1 MATCIQTYHIMWT
14 APVGDLAIGDGN
26 ADDESAVVNF
36 ANCISYYAEWDTT
49 GATTGA
55 PNFDFHLLTS
65 ADGVNYINTASH
77 TSLAAAVA
85 KNVRDADTKIGAD
98 IPRTNTMFELDV
110 NNAALTAA
118 EFVILR
124 LVLLNQ
130 Y

>member
-1 MATCIQTYHIMWT
+1 MTITAYTLTWT
-14 APVGDLAIGDGN
+14 EQIVANGV
-26 ADDESAVVNF
+26 ADDDATVMDF
-36 ANCISYYAEWDTT
+36 ANCISYYAEWDTI

-55 PNFDFHLLTS
+55 PNFDFSLVTS
-65 ADGVNYINTASH
+65 ANGADYINTAAH
-77 TSLAAAVA
+77 TVLAAAVA

-98 IPRTNTMFELDV
+98 IPRTNTMATLDV
-110 NNAALTAA
+110 NGANLAAT